1 MTADKLK
8 LETIARLKQA
18 FEHAADPDLRGAY
31 DALSGSALTN
41 GWNTLRRQ
49 WLYVMG
55 HNPGGDPVTHP
66 ASDYS
71 IRLATEGLS
80 NDATGLDDNGSAQF
94 NRVVRSLIEGFSGSE
109 TADQTFVTNALF
121 VRSQGSADLA
131 SKEDAIFDACWPV
144 HKWFL
149 SIVQPRL
156 ILCLGYQ
163 QDPKKRLPFRR
174 IAEKMRVRTL
184 TPIERAGQRFG
195 VWVDGQLPVGAGQ
208 SLPVALAAVYHPSA
222 RNGASWSTDR
232 LNLFATE
239 IAPEL
244 QAKLG

>member
-1 MTADKLK
+1 MTTDELK
-8 LETIARLKQA
+8 FETIARLRQA
-18 FEHAADPDLRGAY
+18 FERAADPDLRGAY

-41 GWNTLRRQ
+41 GWSTLQRQ

-55 HNPGGDPVTHP
+55 HNPGGDLVTHP

-71 IRLATEGLS
+71 IRRATEGLS
-80 NDATGLDDNGSAQF
+80 NDATGLDDSGSAQF

-156 ILCLGYQ
+156 ILCLGYRR
-163 QDPKKRLPFRR
+163 DPKKRLPFRR
-174 IAEKMRVRTL
+174 IVEKMGSPTL

-195 VWVDGQLPVGAGQ
+195 VWAAGLLPIGDSE

-222 RNGASWSTDR
+222 RNGASWSTER
-232 LNLFATE
+232 LDLFAKE
-239 IAPEL
+239 IAPDL
-244 QAKLG
+244 RAKLG